1 MQAVSDDGEDEEDVD
16 DEEEVVVFWL
26 PYHQAI
32 ELVNEEVDDGDN
44 EIDDDYDDR

>member
-1 MQAVSDDGEDEEDVD
+1 MQAVSDDDEEDVD
-16 DEEEVVVFWL
+16 EEEEVVFWL